1 MGMGSDV
8 VAIAHQRIDMPG
20 SAGAISEKRRNG
32 FWRIVSPP
40 DAKWK
45 APYSAR
51 FHFGASAPGG

>member
-8 VAIAHQRIDMPG
+8 DTRSSDSRYRPR
-20 SAGAISEKRRNG
+20 EKPTTG

-45 APYSAR
+45 APYSAL

>member
-1 MGMGSDV
+1 METGSDV
-8 VAIAHQRIDMPG
+8 DAG
-20 SAGAISEKRRNG
+20 SHSRAREKRTNG
-32 FWRIVSPP
+32 SWHIVSPP

>member
-1 MGMGSDV
+1 
-8 VAIAHQRIDMPG
+8 VAAPNHSP
-20 SAGAISEKRRNG
+20 AGPQHDDQQYEIG